1 MTFPSLRLVVFVC
14 ASVGLLAQ
22 TLAQTPKQTGPGTG
36 ECENAVTTAAMRTC
50 EASRYATAQQEL
62 DAAYQRLMEHL
73 DDGQKQKL
81 RTSQRAWLG
90 FRDAN
95 ADFQASLVQGG
106 TLAPLVRIGSLTEM
120 TKARTQELK
129 KEALS

>member
-1 MTFPSLRLVVFVC
+1 MKFPSLRLVLFVC
-14 ASVGLLAQ
+14 TTVGLLAQ
-22 TLAQTPKQTGPGTG
+22 TPKQAGQSAG
-36 ECENAVTTAAMRTC
+36 ECENADTTAAMRTC

-62 DAAYQRLMEHL
+62 DSAYQGLREHL
-73 DDGQKQKL
+73 DTGQREKL
-81 RTSQRAWLG
+81 RLTQRAWLR

-129 KEALS
+129 KEAEP

>member
-1 MTFPSLRLVVFVC
+1 MKFPFLRLVVFVC

-22 TLAQTPKQTGPGTG
+22 TPKQTGQGAG
-36 ECENAVTTAAMRTC
+36 ECKNAVTMAAMRTC
-50 EASRYATAQQEL
+50 EASRYATAQHEL
-62 DAAYQRLMEHL
+62 DSAYQGLMEHL

-81 RTSQRAWLG
+81 RKSQRAWLS

-106 TLAPLVRIGSLTEM
+106 TLAPLVRIGTLTEM
-120 TKARTQELK
+120 TKARTQELR

>member
-1 MTFPSLRLVVFVC
+1 MKFPSLRLVVFVC
-14 ASVGLLAQ
+14 ATVGLLAQ
-22 TLAQTPKQTGPGTG
+22 TPKQPGQSAG

-50 EASRYATAQQEL
+50 EASRYETAQQEL
-62 DAAYQRLMEHL
+62 DLAYQGLMEHL

-81 RTSQRAWLG
+81 RTSQRAWLR

-120 TKARTQELK
+120 TKARTEELK
-129 KEALS
+129 KEALP